1 LGNTVIIIEHN
12 VDVIRCADWLIDL
25 GAEGGDAGG
34 NLVYQGVPAGIKSC
48 EASYTG
54 QYL

>member
-25 GAEGGDAGG
+25 GAEGGDTGG

-48 EASYTG
+48 AESYTG